1 MIDAVFASVGM
12 KELFRFLALFILVVA
27 GWLLSAFLAFR
38 LHFANDTI
46 RMLRANA
53 LAVTPEERQA
63 MWRAVAILNGGQQVG
78 PDTPLAGD
86 AATIR
91 GLLERL
97 K

>member
-1 MIDAVFASVGM
+1 MIDAAFASVG
-12 KELFRFLALFILVVA
+12 KGELLRLLVLFILLVA
-27 GWLLSAFLAFR
+27 GWLLSVSLAFR

-53 LAVTPEERQA
+53 FAIRPEERQA
-63 MWRAVAILNGGQQVG
+63 MERAVAALNGGQQVG

-86 AATIR
+86 AATLR
-91 GLLERL
+91 GLLERT